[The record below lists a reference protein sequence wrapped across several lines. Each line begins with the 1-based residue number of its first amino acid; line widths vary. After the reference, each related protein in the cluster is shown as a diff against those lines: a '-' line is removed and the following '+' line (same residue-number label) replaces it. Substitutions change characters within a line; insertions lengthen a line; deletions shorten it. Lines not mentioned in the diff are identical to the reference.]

1 MDTGGHKRNAGLGFV
16 TILPKK
22 ALTRQQLDAI
32 ESVRLETVTALGL
45 LLFRELDIDQLLES
59 ASPGD
64 ANFDEVTSMLARKGG
79 EISVQRIRL
88 KAAARA
94 RVHAIMNERHG
105 LSPPIA
111 PAPSTT

>member
-1 MDTGGHKRNAGLGFV
+1 MDTSGQKRNPGLGSV

-22 ALTRQQLDAI
+22 TLTRQQLETI
-32 ESVRLETVTALGL
+32 ESVRLETEAALSL

-64 ANFDEVTSMLARKGG
+64 PNFDEVTSMLARKGG

-94 RVHAIMNERHG
+94 RVHAIINERHG
-105 LSPPIA
+105 LSPPLE
-111 PAPSTT
+111 PAPSAT